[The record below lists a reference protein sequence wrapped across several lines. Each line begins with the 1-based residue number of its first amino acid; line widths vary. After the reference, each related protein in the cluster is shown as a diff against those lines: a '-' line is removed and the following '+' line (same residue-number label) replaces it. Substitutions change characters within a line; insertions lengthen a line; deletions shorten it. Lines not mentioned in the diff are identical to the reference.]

1 MLCSSKSKAI
11 VDTLQFQV
19 LSHALIATQG
29 SKPETARRSMAPVF
43 VGIGSCPKC
52 DGLDWVLS
60 KTTTGAHQPVGMDH
74 SSATM
79 RLFLR
84 LEAPAEILK

>member
-1 MLCSSKSKAI
+1 
-11 VDTLQFQV
+11 
-19 LSHALIATQG
+19 
-29 SKPETARRSMAPVF
+29 MAPVF